1 MADVRHVRDRGRDAM
16 GCRVPRRIFG
26 RKFAGAGRP
35 GGGARPNF
43 LENSEPA
50 ADSVRPGIAEF
61 SRKFGRTG
69 GEGRARRGWWRS
81 AAVVVVCVLASAV
94 GTAALPPLA
103 ENRAVAHQMLAAA
116 VGDRIRTE
124 CPTISARL
132 FVVWR
137 KVRAL
142 ERYALKQGYSAAQID
157 AYTSSDAHRAAL
169 AARAEAWLAER
180 GARPGDAAAHCRVGA
195 AEIAANSPI
204 GELLRNR

>member
-1 MADVRHVRDRGRDAM
+1 
-16 GCRVPRRIFG
+16 
-26 RKFAGAGRP
+26 
-35 GGGARPNF
+35 
-43 LENSEPA
+43 
-50 ADSVRPGIAEF
+50 
-61 SRKFGRTG
+61 
-69 GEGRARRGWWRS
+69 
-81 AAVVVVCVLASAV
+81 
-94 GTAALPPLA
+94 
-103 ENRAVAHQMLAAA
+103 MLAAA

-124 CPTISARL
+124 CPTISPRL

-137 KVRAL
+137 KARAL

-169 AARAEAWLAER
+169 AVRAEAWLAER